1 MSSFLWL
8 LIINLNLWKTFHN
21 IGVAIENRFMEYN
34 IFVWSVTSILFTI
47 TILAE
52 ISGLWTPALI
62 NSKTSPN
69 FINEYCW
76 INSTKILSIFPFSL
90 IIVSIKLPDGR
101 P

>member
-8 LIINLNLWKTFHN
+8 LIINFNLWKTFHN
-21 IGVAIENRFMEYN
+21 IGVAIENRYMEYN

-62 NSKTSPN
+62 NYNMSPN
-69 FINEYCW
+69 FINDHCW
-76 INSTKILSIFPFSL
+76 INSTKILSIFPFNL
-90 IIVSIKLPDGR
+90 ITVSIKLPESR
-101 P
+101 A